1 MNYEVRYT
9 SPTMEI
15 KSLWDRAATREEAS
29 EKALAMRR
37 TVNAGPLPFNEKRK
51 LLDSITIVG
60 GQ

>member
-1 MNYEVRYT
+1 
-9 SPTMEI
+9 MEI